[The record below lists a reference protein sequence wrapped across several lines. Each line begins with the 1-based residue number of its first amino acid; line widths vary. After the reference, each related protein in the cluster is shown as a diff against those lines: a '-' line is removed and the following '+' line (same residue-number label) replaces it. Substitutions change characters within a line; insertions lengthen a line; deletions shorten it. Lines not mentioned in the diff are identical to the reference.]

1 MTLYQSASANPYVSP
16 TIPPPAQREKAPAR
30 LLSAGMAMIAVAG
43 IGLAV
48 AGFNFVYSFGEAHVD
63 PAAPQV
69 VQEMQRGAVGP
80 LATGMQGAFA
90 MLNIFIIICGVQ
102 MMKMQNWGLGVTGA
116 VLSMLNIGSC
126 CCIAGIPIGLWSL
139 AILTSPDIIS
149 MYNAHH
155 TQS

>member
-1 MTLYQSASANPYVSP
+1 MGGLYTSSNPYVSP
-16 TIPPPAQREKAPAR
+16 AIPPAVQREKAPAR
-30 LLSAGMAMIAVAG
+30 LMSAGFAMIAVAG
-43 IGLAV
+43 IGLALAV
-48 AGFNFVYSFGEAHVD
+48 FNFVYSFGEAQVD
-63 PAAPQV
+63 LSAPQF
-69 VQEMQRGAVGP
+69 VQEVQRGAVGP

-90 MLNIFIIICGVQ
+90 MLNIFIIVCGVH
-102 MMKMQNWGLGVTGA
+102 MMKMQNWGLGVAGA

-126 CCIAGIPIGLWSL
+126 CCVAGIPVGLWSL